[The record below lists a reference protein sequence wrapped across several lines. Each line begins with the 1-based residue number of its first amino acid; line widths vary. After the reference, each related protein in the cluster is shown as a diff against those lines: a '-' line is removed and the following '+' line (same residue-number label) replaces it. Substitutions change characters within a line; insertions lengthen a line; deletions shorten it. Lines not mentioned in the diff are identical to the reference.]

1 MFMTLFVGSV
11 DFYDPISKEVQT
23 DMFDSI
29 TEEISD
35 SNELSKFII
44 PDKEDYKLWIV
55 WWHYEE

>member
-1 MFMTLFVGSV
+1 
-11 DFYDPISKEVQT
+11 
-23 DMFDSI
+23 MFDSI

>member
-1 MFMTLFVGSV
+1 
-11 DFYDPISKEVQT
+11 
-23 DMFDSI
+23 MFDSI

-55 WWHYEE
+55 WWNNEE